1 MVAYLRVIGRVAG
14 RYPALLAL
22 LAQLCAAL
30 LVGGVIVMAGQFS
43 NWRPSGLAAGLT
55 LGLLAA
61 GLGRWFGLA
70 SWWWWLNLGFVPALL
85 LFSGAALPSWVF
97 LVGFLLLLLGNWNS
111 VGERVPL
118 YLTGARSRQQLAE
131 WLVRQSADFRFVDLG
146 CGPAGTLLW
155 LARRFPQAQF
165 VGVETAPLPFVIA
178 WLRALPQDNCRI
190 RYETLWRTDLAQFD
204 VVYCFLSPA
213 PMAALWAKAVAQMA
227 GGAWL
232 VSNSFEVPG
241 VPAEQQVE
249 LHDWRRSRL
258 LLWRMPGVGRA

>member
-1 MVAYLRVIGRVAG
+1 MVARVRVIGRVAG

-43 NWRPSGLAAGLT
+43 NWRPSGLAAGLI

-70 SWWWWLNLGFVPALL
+70 SWWWWLNLGFVPVLL

-131 WLVRQSADFRFVDLG
+131 WLVRQPADFRFVDLG
-146 CGPAGTLLW
+146 CGPQQRVAGKDFGDFVVWRHDNVPSYQIAVVVDDHAMGITEVVRGSDLL
-155 LARRFPQAQF
+155 LSTARQ
-165 VGVETAPLPFVIA
+165 L
-178 WLRALPQDNCRI
+178 LLYRALGFADSNMQVLRK
-190 RYETLWRTDLAQFD
+190 TL
-204 VVYCFLSPA
+204 
-213 PMAALWAKAVAQMA
+213 
-227 GGAWL
+227 
-232 VSNSFEVPG
+232 
-241 VPAEQQVE
+241 
-249 LHDWRRSRL
+249 
-258 LLWRMPGVGRA
+258 